1 MMNKIK
7 VISKIRDKLLN
18 KKPSV
23 GSWMQIPNSSV
34 AEIMGQSGYDWIAL
48 DMEHG
53 SMSPHI
59 LPDIFRAL
67 ELGGTLPMVRLAQG
81 SMQDIKEALDS
92 GAGGLIIPMV
102 ESAKQLNEIIRH
114 SCWPPSGNRG
124 IAFSRANLYG
134 KNFDNYFK
142 EAQSPL
148 LIAMIETKKGLIN
161 LEKILSVKG
170 LDGILI
176 GPYDLSA
183 SLGITGNF
191 TNKKFI
197 NAIKKILNLAKKYN
211 VAVGIHIINPSIT
224 DLKLRI
230 NEGYTFIAYSIDSV
244 MLLENSLKIKEIK

>member
-1 MMNKIK
+1 MNKLDI
-7 VISKIRDKLLN
+7 ISKIRDKLSN
-18 KKPSV
+18 NIPSI

-53 SMSPHI
+53 SMSPQI

-67 ELGGTLPMVRLAQG
+67 ELGGTLPMARLAQG
-81 SMQDIKEALDS
+81 SMKDIKEALDS

-102 ESAKQLNEIIRH
+102 ESAKQLNDIIRY
-114 SCWPPSGNRG
+114 SCWPPTGKRG

-134 KNFDNYFK
+134 KNFDNYLK

-148 LIAMIETKKGLIN
+148 LIAMIETKKGLN
-161 LEKILSVKG
+161 DLEKILSVKG

-191 TNKKFI
+191 NNKKFI
-197 NAIKKILNLAKKYN
+197 NAIKKILKLAKKFN
-211 VAVGIHIINPSIT
+211 IAAGIHIINPSIAE
-224 DLKLRI
+224 LKLRM

-244 MLLENSLKIKEIK
+244 MLLENSLKIREIK